1 MNMNN
6 LNLIELRKILMEQLD
21 EFAERIKNGE
31 EVVLIP
37 SIISMDYSGE
47 LIGSI
52 SVDMGAIIRDY
63 NETIIEKKR

>member
-1 MNMNN
+1 M
-6 LNLIELRKILMEQLD
+6 LHTLPVKSILDNKQLD
-21 EFAERIKNGE
+21 EFAERTKNGE

-52 SVDMGAIIRDY
+52 SVDVGTIIRDY
-63 NETIIEKKR
+63 NKTIIEKK

>member
-1 MNMNN
+1 MNN
-6 LNLIELRKILMEQLD
+6 LNLIELRKILMGQLD

-47 LIGSI
+47 LISSI
-52 SVDMGAIIRDY
+52 SVDVGTIIRDY
-63 NETIIEKKR
+63 NKTIIEKKW

>member
-1 MNMNN
+1 MNN
-6 LNLIELRKILMEQLD
+6 LNLVELRKILMGQLD

-47 LIGSI
+47 LISSI
-52 SVDMGAIIRDY
+52 SVDVGTIIRDY
-63 NETIIEKKR
+63 NKTIIEKKQ

>member
-1 MNMNN
+1 MND
-6 LNLIELRKILMEQLD
+6 LNLVELRKILMGQLD

-47 LIGSI
+47 LISSI
-52 SVDMGAIIRDY
+52 SVDVGTIIRDY
-63 NETIIEKKR
+63 NKTIIEKKW

>member
-1 MNMNN
+1 MND
-6 LNLIELRKILMEQLD
+6 LNLVELRKILMGQLD

-47 LIGSI
+47 LISSI
-52 SVDMGAIIRDY
+52 SVDVGTIIRDY
-63 NETIIEKKR
+63 NKTIIEKK

>member
-1 MNMNN
+1 MNN
-6 LNLIELRKILMEQLD
+6 LNLVELRKILMEQLD

-47 LIGSI
+47 LISSI
-52 SVDMGAIIRDY
+52 SVDVGTIIRDY
-63 NETIIEKKR
+63 NKTIREKK

>member
-1 MNMNN
+1 MND
-6 LNLIELRKILMEQLD
+6 LNLVELRKILMGQLD
-21 EFAERIKNGE
+21 EFAERTKNGE

-52 SVDMGAIIRDY
+52 SVDVGTIIRDY
-63 NETIIEKKR
+63 NKTIIEKKW

>member
-1 MNMNN
+1 MNN
-6 LNLIELRKILMEQLD
+6 LNLIELRKILMGQLD

-47 LIGSI
+47 LISSI
-52 SVDMGAIIRDY
+52 SVDVGTIIRDY
-63 NETIIEKKR
+63 NKTIIEKKR

>member
-1 MNMNN
+1 MNN
-6 LNLIELRKILMEQLD
+6 LNLVELRKILMGQLD
-21 EFAERIKNGE
+21 EFAERTKNGE

-52 SVDMGAIIRDY
+52 SVDVGTIIRDY
-63 NETIIEKKR
+63 NKTIIEKK

>member
-1 MNMNN
+1 MND
-6 LNLIELRKILMEQLD
+6 LNLVELRKILMGQLD
-21 EFAERIKNGE
+21 EFAERTKNGE

-52 SVDMGAIIRDY
+52 SVDVGTIIRDY
-63 NETIIEKKR
+63 NKTIIEKK

>member
-1 MNMNN
+1 MNN
-6 LNLIELRKILMEQLD
+6 LNLVELRKILMGQLD

-47 LIGSI
+47 LISSI
-52 SVDMGAIIRDY
+52 SVDVGTIIRDY
-63 NETIIEKKR
+63 NKTIIEKK

>member
-1 MNMNN
+1 MNN
-6 LNLIELRKILMEQLD
+6 LNLVELRKILMEQLD

-52 SVDMGAIIRDY
+52 SVDVGTIIRDY
-63 NETIIEKKR
+63 NKTIREKKR

>member
-1 MNMNN
+1 MNN
-6 LNLIELRKILMEQLD
+6 LNLVELRKILMGQLD

-47 LIGSI
+47 LISSI
-52 SVDMGAIIRDY
+52 SVDVGTIIRDY
-63 NETIIEKKR
+63 NKTIIEKKG

>member
-1 MNMNN
+1 MNN
-6 LNLIELRKILMEQLD
+6 LNLVELRKILMGQLD

-47 LIGSI
+47 LISSI
-52 SVDMGAIIRDY
+52 SVDVGTIIRDY
-63 NETIIEKKR
+63 NKTIIEKKR

>member
-6 LNLIELRKILMEQLD
+6 LNLVELRKILMGQLD
-21 EFAERIKNGE
+21 EFAERTKNGE

-47 LIGSI
+47 LISSI
-52 SVDMGAIIRDY
+52 SVDVGTIIRDY
-63 NETIIEKKR
+63 NKTVIEKK